1 MSDATEQR
9 ERERARLKRHAGL
22 GNLEMLAARYR
33 DHAYALH
40 THPTYVLGV
49 VVAGVEKL
57 RIGRRHHLA
66 PSGSIIIVNPEE
78 PHDGE
83 KGCPNR
89 LGLPHLLSLGRSDAR
104 DRGRPGTAGICRCLP
119 KGSCR
124 PRNWRGSSCRRT
136 GWRLRIERWNRKRR
150 CSRCCATSPGASAT
164 RKCRARLHD
173 GGEAA
178 RRFRLYRDLIEADLA
193 ASLDLTRLAAIAGVT
208 RFQVIR
214 DFKHTAA
221 MTPGQY
227 LRDRRI
233 RAAVELMRTDM
244 PLAGIA
250 ARSGFCRPEPPHE
263 IVQDHEGPVAGRLPR
278 RDPGLV
284 NPSVE
289 PTQRCGQR
297 GRLLQLARTVL

>member
-40 THPTYVLGV
+40 THPTYVVGV

-66 PSGSIIIVNPEE
+66 PNGSIIIVNPEE

-83 KGCPNR
+83 KGC
-89 LGLPHLLSLGRSDAR
+89 
-104 DRGRPGTAGICRCLP
+104 
-119 KGSCR
+119 
-124 PRNWRGSSCRRT
+124 RT
-136 GWRLRIERWNRKRR
+136 GWAYRTCYPSADLMREIADDLELPALPMFAEGVMQAPELARQFVQAHRLAATDRAMESETAMLSVLRDFARRFGDTRI
-150 CSRCCATSPGASAT
+150 
-164 RKCRARLHD
+164 RARLHD
-173 GGEAA
+173 GGAAA

-214 DFKHTAA
+214 DFGHTAA

-250 ARSGFCRPEPPHE
+250 AEVGFADQSHLT
-263 IVQDHEGPVAGRLPR
+263 RLFKTMKGLS
-278 RDPGLV
+278 PGAYRATI
-284 NPSVE
+284 PAS
-289 PTQRCGQR
+289 
-297 GRLLQLARTVL
+297 

>member
-1 MSDATEQR
+1 MSDATEQK

-57 RIGRRHHLA
+57 RIGRRNYLA
-66 PSGSIIIVNPEE
+66 PSGSISSSTRKNRMTARKAVPPAGPRTCYPAADLMREIADELELPALPMFAEGVLQAPELAQAFVQAHRLAAADRAME
-78 PHDGE
+78 SEVAMLAVLRDLARRFGDTKIRARPHDG
-83 KGCPNR
+83 
-89 LGLPHLLSLGRSDAR
+89 S
-104 DRGRPGTAGICRCLP
+104 
-119 KGSCR
+119 
-124 PRNWRGSSCRRT
+124 
-136 GWRLRIERWNRKRR
+136 
-150 CSRCCATSPGASAT
+150 
-164 RKCRARLHD
+164 
-173 GGEAA
+173 EAA
-178 RRFRLYRDLIEADLA
+178 RRFRLYRDLIEADIA
-193 ASLDLTRLAAIAGVT
+193 ASFDLTRLAAIAGVT

-233 RAAVELMRTDM
+233 RAAVELMGTDM

-250 ARSGFCRPEPPHE
+250 AELGFADQSHLT
-263 IVQDHEGPVAGRLPR
+263 RLFKTMKGLS
-278 RDPGLV
+278 PGTYRAV
-284 NPSVE
+284 MP
-289 PTQRCGQR
+289 
-297 GRLLQLARTVL
+297 AA